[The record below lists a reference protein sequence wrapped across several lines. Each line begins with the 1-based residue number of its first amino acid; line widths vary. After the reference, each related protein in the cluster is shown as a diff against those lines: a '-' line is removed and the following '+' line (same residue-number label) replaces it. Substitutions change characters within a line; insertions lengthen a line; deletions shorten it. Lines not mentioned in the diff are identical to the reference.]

1 MLATRSMSGRQVA
14 VRLSDVPL
22 KIRRSRGRMLYEAA
36 VADRDLVLAAQ
47 LHVAIEEP
55 SERVYWLSEKAVRK
69 VLK

>member
-1 MLATRSMSGRQVA
+1 MTMTRTTGHQIG

-22 KIRRSRGRMLYEAA
+22 KIRRSRGRTLYEAA
-36 VADRDLVLAAQ
+36 VADRDLLLAAQ

-55 SERVYWLSEKAVRK
+55 SERVYWLPEQAVRK